1 MRNETGF
8 AKALS
13 FALSSFVGVA
23 GLTMDGARAGEPAP
37 TARACPNGQVAAAG
51 TCVAIEDAKAK
62 IGAIVRETMA
72 KRDLKAVLA
81 GVAFGDKPLLIGA
94 WGESMTGVP
103 ATPDMHF
110 RNGSVAIAY
119 IGTVLLQLHD
129 KGVLSLHDKLS
140 TWFPDYP
147 KADQITLKMLISGT
161 SGYADYVAEDAIVPL
176 LYADPFRAWQP
187 DELIALALKKPM
199 PCDPGTCWS
208 YAHTNF
214 VILGKVLEKASGRP
228 LQDLIRDGILEPLS
242 LKDTRSE
249 MTAIIQEPVLHAFD
263 GERGRYEDSTYW
275 DPSWTL
281 AEGAIMTSNI
291 SDILKSAAAIGEG
304 TLVSPQSHAAQIA
317 PETAKFK
324 PWSATAYYGL
334 GVFVADGWII
344 QNPSFA
350 GYAATMVYLP
360 AKKLAIA
367 VSVTLKE
374 KASMSGNLSTDLVK
388 EIAAYLAPEAP
399 FSR

>member
-1 MRNETGF
+1 M
-8 AKALS
+8 
-13 FALSSFVGVA
+13 
-23 GLTMDGARAGEPAP
+23 EPAQ
-37 TARACPNGQVAAAG
+37 ASRRHS
-51 TCVAIEDAKAK
+51 AIEDAKAK
-62 IGAIVRETMA
+62 IGAIVREAMA

-81 GVAFGDKPLLIGA
+81 GVAFGDKPLLIEA

-129 KGVLSLHDKLS
+129 KGVLSLDDKLS
-140 TWFPDYP
+140 KWFPDYP
-147 KADQITLKMLISGT
+147 KADQITLKMLINGT

-228 LQDLIRDGILEPLS
+228 LQDLIRAGILEPLS

-291 SDILKSAAAIGEG
+291 ADILKSAAAIGEG

-317 PETAKFK
+317 PETAKIQALECDRLLRLRRFRRRRLDHPEPVLRRLCRDHGVPSRK
-324 PWSATAYYGL
+324 EARDRRIGDLEGKGIDERQSLDRPRQGIRRVSRARGALRPIADL
-334 GVFVADGWII
+334 GRGSTTRLHRP
-344 QNPSFA
+344 NN
-350 GYAATMVYLP
+350 
-360 AKKLAIA
+360 
-367 VSVTLKE
+367 VSGVT
-374 KASMSGNLSTDLVK
+374 
-388 EIAAYLAPEAP
+388 
-399 FSR
+399 